1 MSEIAIKIEDTDT
14 IIDEEDLKLG
24 LSDKLVKILEKNN
37 CDIPTY
43 EAIDHIISEEMWNQQ
58 VVISRKTVNNEI
70 VHLKILEI
78 KGDEKF
84 RLKTEK
90 INLTIGEK

>member
-1 MSEIAIKIEDTDT
+1 MIYFHMILH
-14 IIDEEDLKLG
+14 LKML
-24 LSDKLVKILEKNN
+24 LLFYKEFHLVKILEKNN